1 MLLFFIRI
9 FKTMF
14 LTLGIWLV
22 NPVKGFILDNEYN
35 NWNDIKKEIVSERI
49 TVGFK
54 NRDIFYMNMG
64 KNIGFEQDGKGENF
78 VRPVVVVK
86 GFNKNM
92 FFGIPLSTK
101 MKEGKFYYRFSF
113 YKQDKKVENIALL
126 SQMRLFSTKRLL
138 NKIGMMNTDDF
149 KKMKNKFKEL
159 ID

>member
-1 MLLFFIRI
+1 MEE
-9 FKTMF
+9 
-14 LTLGIWLV
+14 
-22 NPVKGFILDNEYN
+22 EYN
-35 NWNDIKKEIVSERI
+35 NWNNIKKEIAIERI

-101 MKEGKFYYRFSF
+101 IKEGKFYYRFSF

-149 KKMKNKFKEL
+149 ETMKNKFKDL
-159 ID
+159 LD

>member
-1 MLLFFIRI
+1 MEE
-9 FKTMF
+9 
-14 LTLGIWLV
+14 
-22 NPVKGFILDNEYN
+22 EYN
-35 NWNDIKKEIVSERI
+35 NWNNIKKEIAKDNIS
-49 TVGFK
+49 VGFK
-54 NRDIFYMNMG
+54 NRDIFYMNVG

-101 MKEGKFYYRFSF
+101 IKEGKFYYRFSF
-113 YKQDKKVENIALL
+113 YKKDKEVVNIALL

-138 NKIGMMNTDDF
+138 NKIGMMNIEDF
-149 KKMKNKFKEL
+149 KNMKNKFKEL